1 MYGLKDTNYV
11 AFHIGALVFYIRIWK
26 TQDFLSAGSDKEKV
40 PQAYVLIMLTSGLYI
55 LNVKNQSGK
64 IYAKKKGDFRQI
76 YTEKGKNGTEH
87 TYLFKNPL
95 EESRYFEN
103 QIRKRLTE
111 ETVPIQSL
119 AVFPQKSEII
129 WEQEEDAEIPVI
141 HRKQL
146 FEWIKTDF
154 EVNQGRLAEK
164 KIDGIYQEL
173 AEESIAAEKEM

>member
-119 AVFPQKSEII
+119 VVFPQKSEII
-129 WEQEEDAEIPVI
+129 WEQDSKYGTRVS
-141 HRKQL
+141 HRT
-146 FEWIKTDF
+146 W
-154 EVNQGRLAEK
+154 V
-164 KIDGIYQEL
+164 
-173 AEESIAAEKEM
+173 